1 MRLLDV
7 NQMKYLFLTL
17 FFLPLSLVAQD
28 SWTLERCITH
38 ALENNLEL
46 KRQGLN
52 SALADHQ
59 YKQAKADFLPSLNGD
74 LNHSYNFGRS
84 VDPTTYEFVNQT
96 VRTNS
101 FSLNSGLTLFS
112 GLRKFN
118 TYKQRQT
125 EVSAAN
131 SDADDTRN
139 TIILGITQAY
149 LQILLSREELIKASA
164 QKELTASQLDNT
176 EKLVQAGTLPEGN
189 ILEMEAQVARD
200 EMLIVVAKN
209 TLDIARLTMMQM
221 LDLAPETDF
230 EIDQPIISV
239 PDKSSISSIE
249 SKGVFETALQTQPSI
264 LSAELRVKSSQ
275 YGLSATRGLYYPS
288 LSFFL
293 NSRTNY
299 SSLAQSIVDEF
310 EFYPTIGYTED
321 NNTDVISS
329 TPFSIPTF
337 ENTSYVDQLNENFNN
352 TVGFSMSVPI
362 LNGLQTRM
370 AVQSAKVQL
379 QQAELADEIT
389 RQSLQKEVYQAIA
402 NAQAAAEQFESS
414 ENAVTA
420 QSKATEY
427 AQEKF
432 KAGLISAFELSTAQ
446 NLLNTANSEF
456 IKAKYDYLFKLKIVD
471 FYQGKEL
478 TLQ

>member
-1 MRLLDV
+1 M
-7 NQMKYLFLTL
+7 
-17 FFLPLSLVAQD
+17 
-28 SWTLERCITH
+28 
-38 ALENNLEL
+38 
-46 KRQGLN
+46 
-52 SALADHQ
+52 
-59 YKQAKADFLPSLNGD
+59 
-74 LNHSYNFGRS
+74 
-84 VDPTTYEFVNQT
+84 
-96 VRTNS
+96 
-101 FSLNSGLTLFS
+101 
-112 GLRKFN
+112 
-118 TYKQRQT
+118 
-125 EVSAAN
+125 
-131 SDADDTRN
+131 
-139 TIILGITQAY
+139 
-149 LQILLSREELIKASA
+149 
-164 QKELTASQLDNT
+164 
-176 EKLVQAGTLPEGN
+176 
-189 ILEMEAQVARD
+189 
-200 EMLIVVAKN
+200 
-209 TLDIARLTMMQM
+209 
-221 LDLAPETDF
+221 
-230 EIDQPIISV
+230 
-239 PDKSSISSIE
+239 
-249 SKGVFETALQTQPSI
+249 
-264 LSAELRVKSSQ
+264 
-275 YGLSATRGLYYPS
+275 
-288 LSFFL
+288 
-293 NSRTNY
+293 
-299 SSLAQSIVDEF
+299 
-310 EFYPTIGYTED
+310 
-321 NNTDVISS
+321 TDVISS